1 MSDAIPLNPEEAALL
16 KREAL
21 DSVGGAF
28 AYSGGERL
36 DKPGLRHRERLRL
49 GLTGGTGREVQ
60 WYLKRYGPPLEETGA
75 QRCCGGAHDAGHVSP
90 AEAELT
96 NIGLLKAAGVPTMRP
111 VAFGS
116 QKDMW
121 GTVRSYLI
129 VEAVPGDALER
140 CFGEYFARHRDD
152 AAAMAAF
159 NAALVDLV
167 AKLHGAGLAHRDL
180 YASHVFLH
188 EAPGGAELYLIDL
201 ARVFAPRW
209 RRFRWRAKDLAQLRY
224 SMPADWADIY
234 WSDFLDQYLARL
246 GGGRRRLAGAVNR
259 KVAAMRRRSR
269 GRRTHRGGAAEI
281 AT

>member
-1 MSDAIPLNPEEAALL
+1 MSDVISLNPQEEALL
-16 KREAL
+16 RREAL

-28 AYSGGERL
+28 ACSVGERM

-49 GLTGGTGREVQ
+49 RLTDDAGREVH
-60 WYLKRYGPPLEETGA
+60 WYLKRYGPPLAETGA
-75 QRCCGGAHDAGHVSP
+75 HHCCGGAHDAGHVSP

-96 NIGLLKAAGVPTMRP
+96 NIGLLTKAGVPTMRP
-111 VAFGS
+111 IAFGS

-140 CFGEYFARHRDD
+140 CFDDYFARHRRD

-167 AKLHGAGLAHRDL
+167 AKLHAAGLAHRDL
-180 YASHVFLH
+180 YASHVFLQ
-188 EAPGGAELYLIDL
+188 ESPGGAKLHLIDL
-201 ARVFAPRW
+201 ARAFAPRW
-209 RRFRWRAKDLAQLRY
+209 RRFRWRVKDLAQLKY

-234 WSDFLDQYLARL
+234 WDDVLDQYLARL
-246 GGGRRRLAGAVNR
+246 GGRRRRLAAAVDR
-259 KVAAMRRRSR
+259 KVAAMRRRGR
-269 GRRTHRGGAAEI
+269 GRRKRRGGAAEI
-281 AT
+281 TT